1 MSNILCNFH
10 TKRHGAPLNETS
22 QADFSFLS
30 GLRVLVVDDN
40 TDCLYLITAIFE
52 QFKINVKAVTS
63 VDKALETLEKWK
75 PDVLVSDICMPD
87 KDGFSL
93 IRTIR
98 TAEALKGG
106 FLPAIAI
113 TSYTYPEIDTE
124 LFAAGF
130 QELIF
135 KPFDFNDLVT
145 EVVKQIHCLSTRDIS
160 A

>member
-1 MSNILCNFH
+1 M
-10 TKRHGAPLNETS
+10 
-22 QADFSFLS
+22 
-30 GLRVLVVDDN
+30 
-40 TDCLYLITAIFE
+40 Y
-52 QFKINVKAVTS
+52 
-63 VDKALETLEKWK
+63 
-75 PDVLVSDICMPD
+75 PD

-98 TAEALKGG
+98 TEEALKGA

-113 TSYTYPEIDTE
+113 TSYNYPEIDTQ

-135 KPFDFNDLVT
+135 KPFDLDDLVA
-145 EVVKQIHCLSTRDIS
+145 EVAKQIHYSLARDIT